1 MSTSGFV
8 TSFVLSSYESG
19 TLTVLSRFSRTWELV
34 LNGVAYSST
43 TYVQNKWRQEKK
55 KKFVFRYLKKGR
67 YLLLL
72 LQWLLVLWLC
82 QKFCL
87 SCILRTNTTKDK
99 LKTIKVK
106 PIPAVFTPHM
116 GTMCIF
122 CFEASF
128 LLFSPKMNF
137 VNNTGLFRSWILL
150 LQY

>member
-8 TSFVLSSYESG
+8 TSFVLSSYESW

-43 TYVQNKWRQEKK
+43 TYVQKK
-55 KKFVFRYLKKGR
+55 KKIWIFKKGR

-106 PIPAVFTPHM
+106 PIRAVFTPHM

-122 CFEASF
+122 F
-128 LLFSPKMNF
+128 LRPVFCFSPLKWTLLTILVSSDPGF
-137 VNNTGLFRSWILL
+137 YFYSIRS
-150 LQY
+150 